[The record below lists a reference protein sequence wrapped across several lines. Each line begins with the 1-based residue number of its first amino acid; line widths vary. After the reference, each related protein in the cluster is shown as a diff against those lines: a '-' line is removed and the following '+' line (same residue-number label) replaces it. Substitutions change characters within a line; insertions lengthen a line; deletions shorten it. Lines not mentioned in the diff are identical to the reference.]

1 MFLTPPL
8 TLTTATPT
16 LSLGQ
21 KSKTKQVDF
30 FRYWEGSR
38 TKMNA
43 LLHLLTILF
52 LETEVFFGYSRHLD
66 LMRKIFGPSDS
77 DTKDDE
83 KSGDEKPKK

>member
-1 MFLTPPL
+1 
-8 TLTTATPT
+8 
-16 LSLGQ
+16 
-21 KSKTKQVDF
+21 
-30 FRYWEGSR
+30 
-38 TKMNA
+38 MNA

-52 LETEVFFGYSRHLD
+52 LETEVLFGYSRHLD

>member
-21 KSKTKQVDF
+21 KSKTKQVEF

-38 TKMNA
+38 PKKNA
-43 LLHLLTILF
+43 LLLTILF

-77 DTKDDE
+77 DTEDDE